1 MNARWMWR
9 ELRYR
14 LGGWFE
20 PAMFAVALFAA
31 IQILCHAMG
40 IVIRLWFS

>member
-1 MNARWMWR
+1 MNAKRMWR
-9 ELRYR
+9 ELRYK
-14 LGGWFE
+14 LGEWFE
-20 PAMFAVALFAA
+20 PAMFAVALVTA